1 MQKRTIKINI
11 KLPSGMPATDSLIK
25 DATNAAKKVVEE
37 ASSSVMEA
45 QELAKELA
53 SRGIDI
59 SAGELLKRMSRTKTK
74 RAGKTFKTPRKR
86 VVLSGT
92 KRKALIADLKAAMTI
107 KNAAKKY
114 GIATATVMGIK
125 SKAGLTKK
133 RKK

>member
-37 ASSSVMEA
+37 ASSSVME
-45 QELAKELA
+45 ELAKELA

-59 SAGELLKRMSRTKTK
+59 SAGELLKRMSRAKTK

-125 SKAGLTKK
+125 SKAGLIKK

>member
-1 MQKRTIKINI
+1 MRFVNFIKINI

-37 ASSSVMEA
+37 ASSSVME
-45 QELAKELA
+45 ELAKELA

-92 KRKALIADLKAAMTI
+92 KRKALIADLKAGMTI

>member
-37 ASSSVMEA
+37 ASSSVME
-45 QELAKELA
+45 ELAKELA

-125 SKAGLTKK
+125 SKAGLIKK